1 MSKKMVLFVLI
12 LIFSFMPLSSGRAS
26 DVQPALMHRDRDA
39 IVIKTGIE
47 VDHSLVDES
56 QWPVVATNIYN
67 GEMLVVFQIEFDIYG
82 QRLDP
87 DGDKIGTRF
96 RISSGQGR
104 ANNPEV
110 AYLAG
115 VGRFVVVWEYENASF
130 LTNIKL
136 AKVYGVH
143 QLSGS
148 QIDGGYFTDGS
159 PTYDDMDPTI
169 ACNEAASSCLVV
181 MSREIVG
188 QTKLV
193 GQRYQ
198 VQSGVELSRNGD
210 PFDITNDVYV
220 NRAPAVAFGD
230 VSGTAVYLVAWE
242 RVYSPYVTNYIV
254 FRHVYGVEQGNG
266 SDETMH
272 AEAYITPPSATPA
285 DDHNSQQ
292 PACAFNPILDQF
304 LVVYHYDY
312 YGDRSDIDIRGH
324 HVSGLSGALV
334 GTLFQIAN
342 SSQTEYFP
350 DVAFSGG
357 ETPGFSTAF
366 VNQYLVSFIYDNS
379 NYFSVRV
386 QAVDGGQAQLV
397 GDVENVLVLGPP
409 WVSLKASV
417 CGSYHDGRWIVVADY
432 GYADGITSDMEISA
446 ALVVPYATW
455 LPLLNK

>member
-1 MSKKMVLFVLI
+1 ML
-12 LIFSFMPLSSGRAS
+12 SFMPLSVGRAS
-26 DVQPALMHRDRDA
+26 DAHPALSHRNRA
-39 IVIKTGIE
+39 AAVLKTGIE

-67 GEMLVVFQIEFDIYG
+67 GEMLVVFQIDFDIYG

-87 DGDKIGTRF
+87 EGDKIGTRF

-110 AYLAG
+110 AYEAG
-115 VGRFVVVWEYENASF
+115 VGRFVVVWEYNNPSTSSYDF
-130 LTNIKL
+130 RLT
-136 AKVYGVH
+136 KVYGIH

-148 QIDGGYFTDGS
+148 QMDGGYFTDGS

-169 ACNEAASSCLVV
+169 ACNKATSSCLVV
-181 MSREIVG
+181 ISKEIVG

-198 VQSGVELSRNGD
+198 VQNSAELIRDGD
-210 PFDITNDVYV
+210 PFDITNDTYT

-242 RVYSPYVTNYIV
+242 RVYYPYVTNYIV
-254 FRHVYGVEQGNG
+254 FTHVYGVEQGNG
-266 SDETMH
+266 SNETMH
-272 AEAYITPPSATPA
+272 AEAYITPPSGTPA
-285 DDHNSQQ
+285 NDHDSQQ

-312 YGDRSDIDIRGH
+312 YGDNSDVDVLGH
-324 HVSGLSGALV
+324 HVSGLSGAVV
-334 GTLFQIAN
+334 GTEFSIAN
-342 SSQTEYFP
+342 SSQNESFP

-357 ETPGFSTAF
+357 ETPGFSIAF
-366 VNQYLVSFIYDNS
+366 ANQYLVTFIYDNYLD
-379 NYFSVRV
+379 YFSVRV
-386 QAVDGGQAQLV
+386 QAVDGGQALRV
-397 GDVENVLVLGPP
+397 GDVEEVLMLNPP
-409 WVSLKASV
+409 WVTLKASV
-417 CGSYHDGRWIVVADY
+417 CGSYHDGRWVVVADHHY
-432 GYADGITSDMEISA
+432 HDGITSDTQISA
-446 ALVVPYATW
+446 ALVVPYASW